1 MSLAIS
7 LLVIW
12 STGVDVGAQ
21 CLITVR
27 NVLRQCYIF
36 TAVCDSVHRRGWR
49 TPPRADNPLPWT
61 DTPLGRHPLGRHPS
75 DRHPPGQTPAWAC
88 WDTHTPP
95 PSACWNT
102 HPPPAATVA
111 DGTHP
116 TGMHSCLDTKINRSR
131 YRNRAFE
138 TFRTHG

>member
-21 CLITVR
+21 CLFTVR
-27 NVLRQCYIF
+27 NVLRQGYIF

-61 DTPLGRHPLGRHPS
+61 DTPLGRHPSGRHPP
-75 DRHPPGQTPAWAC
+75 RQTPLRQTPPGQTPPGHAGIHTPPPNAC
-88 WDTHTPP
+88 WDTHP
-95 PSACWNT
+95 
-102 HPPPAATVA
+102 PPPAATVA

-116 TGMHSCLDTKINRSR
+116 TGTHSCLDTKINRSR
-131 YRNRAFE
+131 
-138 TFRTHG
+138 